1 MYLARIRLTIAF
13 YWRYI
18 TQIQLNTILRLET
31 QIEHTIF
38 DTHNYTN
45 IKKGVVGK
53 RGSSIPIA
61 ASTTKNQPNK
71 TSSFFFNF

>member
-38 DTHNYTN
+38 DTHNYT
-45 IKKGVVGK
+45 IK
-53 RGSSIPIA
+53 SNSL
-61 ASTTKNQPNK
+61 AST
-71 TSSFFFNF
+71 SSELSSN